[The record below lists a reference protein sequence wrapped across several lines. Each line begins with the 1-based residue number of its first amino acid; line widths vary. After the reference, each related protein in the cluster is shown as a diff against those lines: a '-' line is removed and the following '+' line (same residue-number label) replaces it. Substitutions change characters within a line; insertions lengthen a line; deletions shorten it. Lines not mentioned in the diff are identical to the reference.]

1 MLSAAAAVPER
12 SAAAGASH
20 HVDAGLCGVNRTSFI
35 RVQLCD
41 RKTIIF
47 MPFVPNVDTGATLK
61 GSVAQLIG
69 APSVSLF
76 ELKQLQKHPL
86 EDGLTLTV
94 QNTDACSLWFC
105 CAPDALDALN
115 VNELLARK

>member
-1 MLSAAAAVPER
+1 MLSAAAVADR

-20 HVDAGLCGVNRTSFI
+20 HVDIGLGLNRTSFI

-47 MPFVPNVDTGATLK
+47 MPFVPNVDTGASLK
-61 GSVAQLIG
+61 GNIAQFVGKESI
-69 APSVSLF
+69 ALF
-76 ELKQLQKHPL
+76 ELKQFQKHPL
-86 EDGLTLTV
+86 DDALTLTS

-105 CAPDALDALN
+105 CAPEEYETIN
-115 VNELLARK
+115 VNELMARQ